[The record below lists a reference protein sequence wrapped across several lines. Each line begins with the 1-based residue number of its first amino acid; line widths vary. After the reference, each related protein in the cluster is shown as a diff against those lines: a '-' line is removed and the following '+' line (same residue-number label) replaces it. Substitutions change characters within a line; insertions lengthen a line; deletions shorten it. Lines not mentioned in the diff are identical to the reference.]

1 MLLNKAITL
10 RYEKSSRPGSLVCPV
25 FGLSFG
31 LVALIMILKTPI
43 DAYRESQRAKW
54 PSVVATITQQVVR
67 KYSGR
72 QDVWR
77 IESEVRYS
85 VDGEELTSNIHSRAG
100 DFTELRAMR
109 GWASQHPPGT
119 SLPIR
124 YDPRHHNTV
133 VPDAGD
139 MPESGSQVSD
149 DLMTVF
155 VFSLLSLTLITIG
168 RVLQRRQL
176 KPV

>member
-1 MLLNKAITL
+1 MAITL
-10 RYEKSSRPGSLVCPV
+10 RYEKSSRSRSLVYLV
-25 FGLSFG
+25 FGFSFG

-43 DAYRESQRAKW
+43 DAYRESQQAKW

-85 VDGEELTSNIHSRAG
+85 VDGEVLESSIHSSVGSSGEER
-100 DFTELRAMR
+100 DMY
-109 GWASQHPPGT
+109 GWTSQHPPGT

-133 VPDAGD
+133 VLDAGD
-139 MPESGSQVSD
+139 MPESGSQVPG
-149 DLMTVF
+149 DLQGF
-155 VFSLLSLTLITIG
+155 LIFSVLAITLLTIG
-168 RVLQRRQL
+168 RVVQRRHL